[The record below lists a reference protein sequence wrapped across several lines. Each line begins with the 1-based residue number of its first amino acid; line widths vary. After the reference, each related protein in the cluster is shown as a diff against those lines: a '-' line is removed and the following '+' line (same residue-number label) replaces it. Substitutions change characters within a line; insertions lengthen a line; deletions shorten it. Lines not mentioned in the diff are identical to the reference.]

1 VLSAEL
7 PMPKPQ
13 CLKVYIMNIDSRR
26 KIKEMIASQRTISIW
41 LVGLSGSGK
50 STLAYELDT
59 ALAAQG
65 YLSVILDG
73 DDVRKGLNS
82 NLGFSEP
89 DRVENIR
96 RIAEV
101 SKLFVNNGVITL
113 NAFICPTEK
122 MRALAKNIIGD
133 EDFLL
138 IYLDSPVE
146 VCEKRDVKGLY
157 KKARKGEIKEFTGI
171 SADFEKPKKADLV
184 LDTANNDVDDC
195 VVKLM
200 DFVLPKISGK
210 MI

>member
-1 VLSAEL
+1 
-7 PMPKPQ
+7 
-13 CLKVYIMNIDSRR
+13 MNIDSRR
-26 KIKEMIASQRTISIW
+26 KIKEMIVNQRTVSIW

-59 ALAAQG
+59 ALSAQG

-73 DDVRKGLNS
+73 DDIRKGLNS
-82 NLGFSEP
+82 NLGFSES
-89 DRVENIR
+89 DRLENIR

-101 SKLFVNNGVITL
+101 SKLFVDNGVITL
-113 NAFICPTEK
+113 NAFICPSEK

-133 EDFLL
+133 DDFLL
-138 IYLDSPVE
+138 IYLDTPVE

-171 SADFEKPKKADLV
+171 SADFEQPKKADLV
-184 LDTANNDVDDC
+184 LDTANNDIDEC
-195 VVKLM
+195 MVKLVN
-200 DFVLPKISGK
+200 FILPRISGK